1 MRDCEARRLRWL
13 PLVAGWLAGC
23 NISEMC
29 LGVCPCAAPILN
41 SSRHC
46 ICPPGN
52 PSAPRVFPVSIGNL
66 VGPPNFDSGPP
77 LLQPPALSPPRLL
90 QLFLSPSLPPVTAF
104 SLSLSRR
111 SLVSPTPIHR
121 SFRTNERSTGGAR
134 APPPCFSR
142 YEIRSTVVRHAK
154 DAPMK
159 QMRVMVRK
167 PGTLYRANA
176 RIRGAPG
183 FMLLS

>member
-13 PLVAGWLAGC
+13 PLVTAACLAGWLAGC

-52 PSAPRVFPVSIGNL
+52 PSAPRVFPVSIENL

-77 LLQPPALSPPRLL
+77 LLLLLFFLLRVSSNSFSLS
-90 QLFLSPSLPPVTAF
+90 LSSL
-104 SLSLSRR
+104 LSLSRR
-111 SLVSPTPIHR
+111 SLVSSSFPPDSPLFSHQRTIHR
-121 SFRTNERSTGGAR
+121 RRESTAVFF
-134 APPPCFSR
+134 A
-142 YEIRSTVVRHAK
+142 I
-154 DAPMK
+154 
-159 QMRVMVRK
+159 
-167 PGTLYRANA
+167 
-176 RIRGAPG
+176 
-183 FMLLS
+183 